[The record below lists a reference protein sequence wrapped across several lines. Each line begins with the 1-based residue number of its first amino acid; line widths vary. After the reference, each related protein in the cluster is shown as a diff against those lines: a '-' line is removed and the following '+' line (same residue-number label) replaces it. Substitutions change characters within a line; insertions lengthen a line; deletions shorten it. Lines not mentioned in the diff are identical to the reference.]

1 MNLVNMSEK
10 FTGISHGGGR
20 LKIRIKN
27 ICKYYLVVGNIIF
40 FFWIGLIIVIY
51 FQGEN
56 IREYC
61 IHVPITEYYHFA
73 VSDNNAC
80 LIDWS
85 YIVGEPLIAFLWL
98 YAMLISP
105 AILAALALKIWAV
118 FKQKK
123 LSSKCDQTKIPG
135 CF

>member
-10 FTGISHGGGR
+10 STGISHGGGR

-80 LIDWS
+80 LIDWW
-85 YIVGEPLIAFLWL
+85 YFVKEPIFIAVLL
-98 YAMLISP
+98 YAMLFAPIFLTYRMLS
-105 AILAALALKIWAV
+105 
-118 FKQKK
+118 KK
-123 LSSKCDQTKIPG
+123 YDES
-135 CF
+135 